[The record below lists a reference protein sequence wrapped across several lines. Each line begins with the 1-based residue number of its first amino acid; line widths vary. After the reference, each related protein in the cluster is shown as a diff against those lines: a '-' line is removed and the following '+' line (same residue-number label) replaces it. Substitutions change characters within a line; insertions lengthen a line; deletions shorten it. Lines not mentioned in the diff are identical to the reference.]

1 MYPVILAPPAAIT
14 QAWTHTQSATHSNT
28 LDWMEHCEKLAA
40 PPGNLCESG
49 CVSVCCGGS
58 WNLTLMYCCNK
69 VTVFRFEFHNVSHC
83 FSGVFFCRNKTVQR
97 GVLTKQINLP
107 SGFIGFLFRQT
118 DGSEFENGISRIVHG
133 STAVFLRHT
142 QYYLAFLLLL
152 SRVHCCSVKLKVV
165 EGKVHGGGTRVVLF
179 K

>member
-58 WNLTLMYCCNK
+58 WNLTLMYYCNK
-69 VTVFRFEFHNVSHC
+69 VTVFGLNFIMSVTVS
-83 FSGVFFCRNKTVQR
+83 
-97 GVLTKQINLP
+97 
-107 SGFIGFLFRQT
+107 
-118 DGSEFENGISRIVHG
+118 
-133 STAVFLRHT
+133 
-142 QYYLAFLLLL
+142 LAFSSAETKLCNVVCWQSKSIFPRALLVF
-152 SRVHCCSVKLKVV
+152 SFVKLMGLSLKM
-165 EGKVHGGGTRVVLF
+165 EYRESYTEVLQYSWGIRNIIWLF
-179 K
+179 CCCCLAFIAVR

>member
-69 VTVFRFEFHNVSHC
+69 VTVFGLNFIMSVTVSLA
-83 FSGVFFCRNKTVQR
+83 FSSAETTVQR